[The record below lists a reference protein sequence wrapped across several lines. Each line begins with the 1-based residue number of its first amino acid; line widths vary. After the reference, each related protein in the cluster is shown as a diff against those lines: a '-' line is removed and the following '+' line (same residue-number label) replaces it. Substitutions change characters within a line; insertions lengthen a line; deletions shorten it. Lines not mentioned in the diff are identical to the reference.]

1 MIRYGELIQALRSYT
16 HMDISNEISDEH
28 YRLAIKLAIRKN
40 RLEQQWGLS
49 HITAVLL
56 YIAFNA
62 GQLHPSQLTSEGLQI
77 LDWAE
82 LLIEENKM
90 LIDEL

>member
-62 GQLHPSQLTSEGLQI
+62 GQLHPMVMPSLVSAAQSGETLSVISITIRIS
-77 LDWAE
+77 
-82 LLIEENKM
+82 
-90 LIDEL
+90 